1 MIHVEINRFREN
13 RKRRSTMTVFP
24 EIETARLRLRNI
36 EQNDA
41 QSIFHYFSQQEVT
54 KFYGMDSFKTI
65 EDAENLIHSFQ
76 LGFQSKKMI
85 RWGIALKE
93 TDELIG
99 TCGFHSISV
108 KYKRA
113 EVGYEVSDKQWGK
126 GFAQEALKAI
136 FTFGFQDMEFIRIGA
151 VVMIENVPSRKVLEK
166 LGFKEEGTLRN
177 YIIQNG
183 LSYDVIMHSLLKDEW
198 LNSPPLNFA

>member
-1 MIHVEINRFREN
+1 
-13 RKRRSTMTVFP
+13 MTVFP

-65 EDAENLIHSFQ
+65 EEAENLIHSFQ

-183 LSYDVIMHSLLKDEW
+183 LAYDVIMHSLLKEEW
-198 LNSPPLNFA
+198 LNSPPLSFA